1 MPFIP
6 IINESVA
13 DIYASEELFLTME
26 TKTKDKKNYFQ
37 KIQSPGTSI
46 ALS

>member
-1 MPFIP
+1 
-6 IINESVA
+6 
-13 DIYASEELFLTME
+13 ME

-46 ALS
+46 ALSWIFALY